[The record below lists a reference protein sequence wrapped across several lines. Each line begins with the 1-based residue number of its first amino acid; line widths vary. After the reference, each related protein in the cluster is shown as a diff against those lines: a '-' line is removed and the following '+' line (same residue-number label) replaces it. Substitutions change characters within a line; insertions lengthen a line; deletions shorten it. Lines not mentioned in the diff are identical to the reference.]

1 MRNSTIRTGTCAPLR
16 QALLLGLM
24 GLAAYMAAAA
34 AELSAVLA
42 VFFAG
47 LTMSHYTW
55 HSMSPAGRS
64 LALHSFRVVSG
75 ECLWWPRGD
84 GAAAVVTGAS
94 ARETGRGQGQG
105 S

>member
-1 MRNSTIRTGTCAPLR
+1 
-16 QALLLGLM
+16 M
-24 GLAAYMAAAA
+24 GLLAYMAAAA

-75 ECLWWPRGD
+75 
-84 GAAAVVTGAS
+84 
-94 ARETGRGQGQG
+94 G
-105 S
+105 SQ